1 MVVTTSIYTHIKH
14 LERCCLSSALVLYKL
29 VTMFILII
37 NFTIINF
44 FKLTRMTF
52 RMIVL

>member
-29 VTMFILII
+29 VTMFNLMTKV
-37 NFTIINF
+37 TIIIII
-44 FKLTRMTF
+44 LS
-52 RMIVL
+52 